1 MTAADFKTWM
11 TWAWASRSLMDAP
24 LFCDRCA
31 TELVPGT
38 GSFYA
43 VSIHA
48 VADPSGPSVD
58 DNRSAAEI
66 RASIE
71 RLLAQLEELSQQE
84 ATDQVHRRLTLY
96 LCRACFSAWIEN
108 PVGG

>member
-1 MTAADFKTWM
+1 MEP
-11 TWAWASRSLMDAP
+11 P

-31 TELVPGT
+31 TELTPGT

-48 VADPSGPSVD
+48 VADPAGASVD
-58 DNRSAAEI
+58 DNRSAEEI

-71 RLLAQLEELSQQE
+71 RLLAQLADISQQE
-84 ATDQVHRRLTLY
+84 AMDQVHRRGTLY
-96 LCRACFSAWIEN
+96 LCRPCFSDWIEN
-108 PVGG
+108 PAGS